1 MQQSVAQ
8 IPGYR
13 AITPGGLQRGDQD
26 FELVVKT
33 NLHYNVYVH
42 HVNCNVFLPFFDFI
56 FSLLYL
62 VTFENNSVP
71 KIVL

>member
-8 IPGYR
+8 IPGYW

-33 NLHYNVYVH
+33 NLHYNVYMH
-42 HVNCNVFLPFFDFI
+42 HA
-56 FSLLYL
+56 
-62 VTFENNSVP
+62 
-71 KIVL
+71 